1 MERNNIPDIKS
12 KEKRWCILCHPDSDL
27 IGEIFSGKRQ
37 VSSATDDHDCPMPPF
52 EYFIPFEDL
61 KLRQRRKTGDT
72 EEDDFKDY
80 DAMLD
85 ERALR
90 SDLHHF
96 IFICKPKDK
105 VRKILNSPWSRALS
119 HRIFAYRDEHGDP
132 VEISNTEMERFKT
145 VIKRYDFQIVNGEPS
160 DEVREGDQVTVISG
174 PMAGSD
180 GMVKEIREREG
191 LVLLT
196 IVFSMFQDRMC
207 IAVPGISLADVRLKS
222 AEAQE
227 LIQDPVIGHFEDELI
242 ELLSHLHGRKG
253 TRELNKEDQK
263 RLKFL
268 YQYSD
273 IVFEDNEANRA
284 KFAALML
291 ICAYL
296 MNDKKE
302 VRRRTKQ
309 VEALLASLP
318 VPSASPEGPSI
329 PPSTTPAASPAGS
342 STVPSASP
350 EGPSSALSCYLLTA
364 LFIVTHN
371 PKLRKQV
378 KTWRQS
384 HPDCPLSI
392 RRFHS
397 IAKQIRC

>member
-1 MERNNIPDIKS
+1 MERKNIPEIKS
-12 KEKRWCILCHPDSDL
+12 KEKRWCILYHPDSDL

-37 VSSATDDHDCPMPPF
+37 LSSASDDPDCPMPPL

-61 KLRQRRKTGDT
+61 KLRQRRKKDDT
-72 EEDDFKDY
+72 DEDDFKDY

-96 IFICKPKDK
+96 IFICQPKDK
-105 VRKILNSPWSRALS
+105 VLKLLNSPWCKVLS
-119 HRIFAYRDEHGDP
+119 HRIFTYRDEHGDP

-191 LVLLT
+191 QVLLT
-196 IVFSMFQDRMC
+196 IVFSMFQDKMC
-207 IAVPGISLADVRLKS
+207 IAVPGISIADVRLKS
-222 AEAQE
+222 ADAQE

-263 RLKFL
+263 RLRFL

-273 IVFEDNEANRA
+273 IVFEDNEDNRA

-291 ICAYL
+291 ICVYL

-302 VRRRTKQ
+302 IKRRTKK
-309 VEALLASLP
+309 VERLLASLTP
-318 VPSASPEGPSI
+318 
-329 PPSTTPAASPAGS
+329 PAASPAGS
-342 STVPSASP
+342 LSVPSASP
-350 EGPSSALSCYLLTA
+350 EGPSSALSCYLMTA

-384 HPDCPLSI
+384 HPDCPLAI